1 MMDSQRSIKFHPYD
15 SKKSTLMV
23 SQILESEGDGN
34 FNVMD
39 FISSYISSMDSDD
52 DEKSKMLSS
61 LNKLYKLVI
70 SKEED
75 KKL

>member
-1 MMDSQRSIKFHPYD
+1 
-15 SKKSTLMV
+15 MV
-23 SQILESEGDGN
+23 SQIMESEGDGN